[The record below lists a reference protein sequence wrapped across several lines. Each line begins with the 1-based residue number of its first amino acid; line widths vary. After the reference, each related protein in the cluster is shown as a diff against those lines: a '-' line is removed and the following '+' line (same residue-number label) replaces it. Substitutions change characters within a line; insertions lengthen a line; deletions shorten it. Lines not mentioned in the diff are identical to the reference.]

1 MFGRPPRHHAP
12 PSAPVVPLERSPT
25 YQQMVAAR
33 LVIGPNVRFTGTDLA
48 IFTEGTVQI
57 DGEFKGDIHAREVIV
72 GDGGAVEG
80 TICGEDIR
88 IHGRVTGTLRGTTIS
103 LQPCS
108 ITVARIFHH
117 TLTINTG
124 ARFEGMVRRTDSPAA
139 VTPNWDEDAVVDL
152 ASAKAQVQQPKLEV
166 VEPS

>member
-1 MFGRPPRHHAP
+1 MFGRPPRHDAP
-12 PSAPVVPLERSPT
+12 PSTPAAPLERSPKH
-25 YQQMVAAR
+25 QQIAAAR

-48 IFTEGTVQI
+48 ILTEGTVQI

-72 GDGGAVEG
+72 GDAGAVEG

-88 IHGRVTGTLRGTTIS
+88 VHGRATGTLRGTNIS
-103 LQPCS
+103 LQTSS

-139 VTPNWDEDAVVDL
+139 VTPKWDEDAVVDL
-152 ASAKAQVQQPKLEV
+152 ASVKAEFQRPKLEV

>member
-1 MFGRPPRHHAP
+1 MFGCPPRQDAP
-12 PSAPVVPLERSPT
+12 PSTPVVPLERSPT
-25 YQQMVAAR
+25 HQQRVAAR

-48 IFTEGTVQI
+48 ILTEGSVQI

-88 IHGRVTGTLRGTTIS
+88 VHGRATGALRGTNIS
-103 LQPCS
+103 LQPSS

-139 VTPNWDEDAVVDL
+139 VTPKWDEDAVVDL
-152 ASAKAQVQQPKLEV
+152 ASVKAEVQRPKLEI

>member
-1 MFGRPPRHHAP
+1 
-12 PSAPVVPLERSPT
+12 
-25 YQQMVAAR
+25 MVAAR